1 MPTVERLNKWVS
13 IVEKEEWFQGFD
25 VIFTG
30 GFVNHIRQDERIWP
44 TWDVDVILV
53 SNKNLNT
60 YEEIKRALIECS
72 KTALIECDFFMDI
85 HYEKNRYDETYHNKR
100 IENEEKVYYEIL
112 TRPIKEV
119 TMDYIAVLN
128 YSEQVKRNDRIVT
141 KWGKGVEIIDGLWG
155 RRLWFPSH
163 KQLQRLKK
171 GILYSKPIF
180 LKEYKEKYYKG
191 LYSI

>member
-1 MPTVERLNKWVS
+1 MCLSTWNHRNTMLVKSIEYGVVQKIEVGPISVNKKIYMPTVERLNKWVS

-85 HYEKNRYDETYHNKR
+85 HYEKNTY
-100 IENEEKVYYEIL
+100 
-112 TRPIKEV
+112 
-119 TMDYIAVLN
+119 
-128 YSEQVKRNDRIVT
+128 
-141 KWGKGVEIIDGLWG
+141 G
-155 RRLWFPSH
+155 
-163 KQLQRLKK
+163 
-171 GILYSKPIF
+171 
-180 LKEYKEKYYKG
+180 
-191 LYSI
+191 